1 MSWTYLFVHHSFV
14 RTQLEAKDSGQE
26 EAKVIDPLGLERI
39 SMQELVL
46 TSKGKALELESI
58 KEVGR
63 NEDCQLLPIDAGD
76 VQVGNVQVD
85 DMRKDIHLVNGI
97 SGGSHDGKIREETF
111 ESFVVGL
118 LHELDEHAIIQD
130 AIALFA
136 FTVLDIGPIFIFRVD
151 ARKTVGIGFLVEHIQ
166 QSILVR
172 IRYRGQAVV
181 DGRKRSTS
189 VGSHDQSKVVEV
201 DSSELG
207 LSCV

>member
-1 MSWTYLFVHHSFV
+1 MHHALV

-26 EAKVIDPLGLERI
+26 EAKVIDPLGLEGI

-58 KEVGR
+58 KEVSG

-85 DMRKDIHLVNGI
+85 DMRKDIHLVNGK

-111 ESFVVGL
+111 ESFVVRL

-172 IRYRGQAVV
+172 IRYWGQAVV

-189 VGSHDQSKVVEV
+189 VGSHDQANDVVEV